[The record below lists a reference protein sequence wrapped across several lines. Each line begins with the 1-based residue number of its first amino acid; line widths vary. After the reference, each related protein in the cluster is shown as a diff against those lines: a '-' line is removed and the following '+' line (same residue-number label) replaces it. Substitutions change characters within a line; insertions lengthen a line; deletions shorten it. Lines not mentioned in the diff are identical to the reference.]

1 MTQRS
6 AIVIALMSVSVSA
19 LSCGSSGGGGGSS
32 SGVCSDLMNYKATT
46 TTQLSF
52 ATDILPI
59 LQDMSGTTGPSC
71 AFVSICHGTPAV
83 NLYKPGAGTATLSF
97 AGDAATVKA
106 MLLAKSVND
115 PSMARVSPGDVGGS
129 FLAHK
134 ISGKDALTCS
144 TLTCTGNTMNMMTAC
159 GDPMPS
165 SGVGMLS
172 DANRTKILDWIAQG
186 AKD

>member
-6 AIVIALMSVSVSA
+6 AVLIGLLSISVSA
-19 LSCGSSGGGGGSS
+19 MSCGSSGGGGGGT
-32 SGVCSDLMNYKATT
+32 GVCADLTNYKAST

-52 ATDILPI
+52 ATDVLPI
-59 LQDMSGTTGPSC
+59 LQDMTGTTGPSC

-83 NLYKPGAGTATLSF
+83 NLYKAGAGTAMLSF
-97 AGDAATVKA
+97 SGTAASVKS
-106 MLLAKSVND
+106 MLLANSIND
-115 PSMARVSPGDVGGS
+115 PSMPRVAPGDVGGS

-144 TLTCTGNTMNMMTAC
+144 NLTCGGNSMGTITAC

-165 SGVGMLS
+165 SSVGVLS